1 MINKITQ
8 QLSIV
13 LAAILAASSLI
24 SCSSTAPIQRDYF
37 VLSPSPA
44 AKGMTISGTP
54 KASISRVTLPN
65 YLNQQNMVTQINNNQ
80 VAVLTQQLWADK
92 LTQAIPSILAGEI
105 AVIIQQP
112 VETHPL
118 PPGIHIPTRIEINI
132 RQFIASN
139 RTLTLQADYRIVN
152 SPNLSSYRFAAN
164 IPLSNS
170 NTPSLVN
177 AYNMGL
183 YKLASDIA
191 KHL

>member
-1 MINKITQ
+1 MINKLPHH
-8 QLSIV
+8 LSTM
-13 LAAILAASSLI
+13 LATILAVSSLI

-37 VLSPSPA
+37 VLSASQA
-44 AKGMTISGTP
+44 AKNITVSGTP

-65 YLNQQNMVTQINNNQ
+65 YLNQQNIVKQINNDQ
-80 VAVLTQQLWADK
+80 VAVLTQQLWAEK

-105 AVIIQQP
+105 AAIIQQP

-132 RQFIASN
+132 RQFIA
-139 RTLTLQADYRIVN
+139 TDKQLTLQADYRIVN
-152 SPNLSSYRFAAN
+152 SPHLSSYRFTAS
-164 IPLSNS
+164 IPLSKS
-170 NTPSLVN
+170 STSSLVN